1 MDGEGVGVSDISGE
15 SDVVRSGI
23 GGGAGVSGK
32 L

>member
-1 MDGEGVGVSDISGE
+1 MDGEGVGVSGE